1 MNKILYTPLIAIGFC
16 LVICVF
22 ALIEHSQNSM
32 VLFGLCTVLLLL
44 VLWMSMDNF
53 WIYRRMKA
61 MSPDHFKTLKT
72 RFNTVNHTID
82 LSDNDNNITFFYN
95 TRKKLFYAIT
105 TMYTNP
111 KRYSKEYEERKY
123 QFQTRMKQTQIP
135 LEVIVTPQESTIR
148 FCATVCLMKHH
159 ATPEN
164 ICKVR
169 AIFADLSKED
179 YNEHIFSK
187 FLVDD
192 DTLYLE
198 TFHIDFVRAL
208 LVKTDGTVERLSVQE
223 EISEESARLAHALYM
238 VRNHNQLEQL
248 KPQNMIEAEEFEQIW
263 GNNAL

>member
-1 MNKILYTPLIAIGFC
+1 MKKILFPPLIAIGIC
-16 LVICVF
+16 LAVCIF
-22 ALIEHSQNSM
+22 ALIAHSQESM
-32 VLFGLCTVLLLL
+32 VVFGMFTVILLLI
-44 VLWMSMDNF
+44 LWMSMDNF

-61 MSPDHFKTLKT
+61 MSPNHYKTLKT
-72 RFNTVNHTID
+72 HFNIAEHTID
-82 LSDNDNNITFFYN
+82 LSDNDNNIIFFYN
-95 TRKKLFYAIT
+95 TRKKVFYAIS

-148 FCATVCLMKHH
+148 FCATVCLMKRH

-169 AIFADLSKED
+169 GIFADLSKED

-208 LVKTDGTVERLSVQE
+208 LVKTDGTVERLSAQE
-223 EISEESARLAHALYM
+223 EISEKSSRLAHALYM
-238 VRNHNQLEQL
+238 VRNHNLLEQL
-248 KPQNMIEAEEFEQIW
+248 KPHNIIEAEEFERLW
-263 GNNAL
+263 PA